1 MSKTQRGPND
11 REEPVTMGIPLYGY
25 GPIRLE
31 VESPP
36 PPPGQ
41 TEAQLEPPEPAQP
54 TEGEETLTDE

>member
-1 MSKTQRGPND
+1 
-11 REEPVTMGIPLYGY
+11 MGIPLYGY